1 MQNLLDL
8 RGNVNLLLLDG
19 KGEAEVIL
27 HGNATTRIEQ
37 ALPGNIPQYLG

>member
-19 KGEAEVIL
+19 KGEAEVVL

-37 ALPGNIPQYLG
+37 LPGNIPQYLG